1 MSDQSPE
8 HRPYVSPSTSL
19 PEITIKSLVLGI
31 VLAIVLGAANAYLG
45 LFAGLTVSASIPA
58 AVISMALLRSFKSSN
73 ILENNIVQ
81 TAASA
86 GESVSAGVIFT
97 IPALVILGTWT
108 EFNYWETTMIAGF
121 GGFLGVLFTIP
132 LRRALIIETPL
143 RFPEGVATAEILK
156 VGEGG
161 GTGVR
166 KHRRRGSHRSH
177 I

>member
-19 PEITIKSLVLGI
+19 PEITIKSLFLGI
-31 VLAIVLGAANAYLG
+31 VLAIVLGAANALPWTLWQASPSRRRFLLQSFRWLFYG
-45 LFAGLTVSASIPA
+45 LSRA
-58 AVISMALLRSFKSSN
+58 SN

-132 LRRALIIETPL
+132 LRRALIIENSL
-143 RFPEGVATAEILK
+143 AFP
-156 VGEGG
+156 
-161 GTGVR
+161 
-166 KHRRRGSHRSH
+166 RGRCDCGNSESR
-177 I
+177 